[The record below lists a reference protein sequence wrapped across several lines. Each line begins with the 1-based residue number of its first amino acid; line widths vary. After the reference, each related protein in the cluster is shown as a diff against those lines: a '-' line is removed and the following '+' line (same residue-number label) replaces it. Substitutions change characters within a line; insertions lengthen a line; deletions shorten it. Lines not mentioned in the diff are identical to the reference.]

1 MHTKFKKELIHE
13 PLVRITFF
21 KIVHNVRIYSAIE
34 DFSRAE
40 ILKKKQK
47 IPRGS
52 IPHTVPEGLDKDEPN
67 QDFIKRAIF
76 CQEISGLKYEGG
88 QKRYVMRPHV
98 VVNIAMSADGKISTR
113 ERRQV
118 RISGTQDFTRV
129 DRLKAGCDAI
139 MVGIGT
145 VLADDPSLT
154 VKSEECLN
162 YRRKKG
168 WDAHPVRIVVDSSGS
183 TPPTASILNKGE
195 GKRVIAVSARADAKK
210 ISLLEK
216 KATIVTAGTD
226 EVDLAVLLD
235 ELGSL
240 GVHRLM
246 VEGGGTLI
254 AGLMKAGLVN
264 EIYTF
269 IGNIIIGGKDA
280 PTIADGE
287 GFIQESAFVR
297 LTLLEAT
304 RIDNGILL
312 HWQVNNPIL
321 KKI

>member
-1 MHTKFKKELIHE
+1 
-13 PLVRITFF
+13 
-21 KIVHNVRIYSAIE
+21 
-34 DFSRAE
+34 
-40 ILKKKQK
+40 
-47 IPRGS
+47 
-52 IPHTVPEGLDKDEPN
+52 
-67 QDFIKRAIF
+67 
-76 CQEISGLKYEGG
+76 
-88 QKRYVMRPHV
+88 MRPYV
-98 VVNIAMSADGKISTR
+98 VINIAMSADGKISTR

-118 RISGTQDFTRV
+118 KISGAQDFTRV

-154 VKSEECLN
+154 VKSEECRQ
-162 YRRKKG
+162 YRKKQG
-168 WDAHPVRIVVDSSGS
+168 WDDHPLRIVVDSSGK
-183 TPPTASILNKGE
+183 TPPDASILHKGE
-195 GKRVIAVSARADAKK
+195 GKRVVAVSERADATK

-216 KATIVTAGTD
+216 KATIIVAGKD
-226 EVDLAVLLD
+226 EVDLAVLMD
-235 ELGSL
+235 ELGSM

-264 EIYTF
+264 EIYTY

-287 GFIQESAFVR
+287 GFIKESAFIR
-297 LTLLEAT
+297 LTLLEAD

-312 HWQVNNPIL
+312 HWKVENPDQ
-321 KKI
+321 KKE